1 MDKIDIAWAA
11 GFLEGEGCFGWYG
24 GDTRRKDK
32 PHLTRTANAVVNACQ
47 NEREPL
53 DRLVSIFGAGRIN
66 RKKNHKYESTAWE
79 WRCQGHAA
87 IPVMEAV
94 LPFMSQRRAE
104 RIRHVI
110 AEHNAL
116 QESIAAKKDAPACAN
131 GHLWA
136 ENTGWRVK
144 GRNAG
149 KRYCK
154 ACSRESA
161 RRQHEKKRQAKS

>member
-1 MDKIDIAWAA
+1 MNDIDVAWAA

-24 GDTRRKDK
+24 GGTRRRAK
-32 PHLTRTANAVVNACQ
+32 PHLTRTANAVINASQ

-66 RKKNHKYESTAWE
+66 PKRNKVRTAWE

-87 IPVMEAV
+87 IPVMKAV
-94 LPFMSQRRAE
+94 LPHMSARRAE
-104 RIRHVI
+104 RIREVI

-116 QESIAAKKDAPACAN
+116 QEQIATRKNAPTCKN
-131 GHLWA
+131 GHPWS
-136 ENTGWRVK
+136 EFTGYRKK
-144 GRNAG
+144 GVHAG

-161 RRQHEKKRQAKS
+161 RRQQAKKRRAA